1 MISTSVLLKD
11 RFYSL
16 YSSNPSILETIEDI
30 PCLLIWGDQ
39 DNVIP
44 KKNSEDFKKAL
55 VKAKYEI
62 VENVGHAPFVEKTSI
77 VYEKLRSFLT

>member
-1 MISTSVLLKD
+1 
-11 RFYSL
+11 
-16 YSSNPSILETIEDI
+16 
-30 PCLLIWGDQ
+30 LIWGDQ

-62 VENVGHAPFVEKTSI
+62 VENVGHVPFVEKTSI

>member
-1 MISTSVLLKD
+1 VQKWLPKLPFTIAFLDIGLK
-11 RFYSL
+11 R
-16 YSSNPSILETIEDI
+16 LETIGDI

-62 VENVGHAPFVEKTSI
+62 VENVGHAPVCRR
-77 VYEKLRSFLT
+77 LL